1 MKKLFKDLSIFR
13 KLLYSYLAILLVSV
27 VAMVLFTNT
36 YFIGTIKEEL
46 ISRNEE
52 TLSNLKSNMDM
63 NISCL
68 LYTTR
73 GYCSGN
79 EGNRGRGRKNKR

>member
-63 NISCL
+63 NISEMEEIKERITL
-68 LYTTR
+68 
-73 GYCSGN
+73 SGDYA
-79 EGNRGRGRKNKR
+79 